1 MANTYPKLLAAIAAA
16 AFLTATPVYAQ
27 NTSGDVGGGAADV
40 YPSQDLDE
48 RVNPLKQ
55 QMGETFRGLAS
66 PPVATDVAVDA
77 TIGAAVPEGIVL
89 GPVPEEVVAVAPE
102 TEGYE
107 YFTLPDGRIA
117 IVHPAERTIA
127 TIID

>member
-1 MANTYPKLLAAIAAA
+1 MANTYTKLLAAIAAA

-27 NTSGDVGGGAADV
+27 NTSGSVGGGAADV
-40 YPSQDLDE
+40 YPSQDLDT

-66 PPVATDVAVDA
+66 PPVATDVAVEA
-77 TIGAAVPEGIVL
+77 KIGAAVPEGVVL
-89 GPVPEEVVAVAPE
+89 GPVPAEIVAVAPE

-107 YFTLPDGRIA
+107 YFTLPDGRIV

-127 TIID
+127 TIIE

>member
-27 NTSGDVGGGAADV
+27 TTSGSVGGGAADV

-66 PPVATDVAVDA
+66 PPVATDVTVDA
-77 TIGAAVPEGIVL
+77 TIGATVPEGIIR
-89 GPVPEEVVAVAPE
+89 GPVPPEIIAVAPE

-107 YFTLPDGRIA
+107 YFTLPDGKIVL
-117 IVHPAERTIA
+117 VHPADHTIA
-127 TIID
+127 SVIE

>member
-27 NTSGDVGGGAADV
+27 NNSGSVGGGAADV

-48 RVNPLKQ
+48 RVNPMKQ
-55 QMGETFRGLAS
+55 QMGETFRGLGS
-66 PPVATDVAVDA
+66 PPAATNVAVEA
-77 TIGAAVPEGIVL
+77 TIGATVPDTVVL
-89 GPVPEEVVAVAPE
+89 APVPAEIVAVAPE

-107 YFTLPDGRIA
+107 YFTLPDGKIV
-117 IVHPAERTIA
+117 IVHPGDNTIA
-127 TIID
+127 TIIE